1 MHSVQEIV
9 RKMLSD
15 IHGRIEAPAVDET
28 AG

>member
-1 MHSVQEIV
+1 MRSVQEIV

-15 IHGRIEAPAVDET
+15 IHGRIEALTVDET